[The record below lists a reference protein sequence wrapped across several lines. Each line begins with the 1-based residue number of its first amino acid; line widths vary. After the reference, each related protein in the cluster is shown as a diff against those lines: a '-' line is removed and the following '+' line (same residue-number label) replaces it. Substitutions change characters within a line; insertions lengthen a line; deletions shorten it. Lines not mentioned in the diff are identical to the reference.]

1 MYIKSTSRKTKII
14 FIVKSSEAIR
24 ETSFKYLN
32 EEEIVQINKLTYS
45 YLFIILLLTS
55 SFLFV
60 ARSTKYIKRLSV
72 TERNSILISEGIK
85 EILVG
90 ILLGVG
96 DLNRRSETGNSRLVY
111 TQTAQLHNE
120 YFNRPFVQIIIHHI

>member
-1 MYIKSTSRKTKII
+1 MCIKSTSRKTKII

-60 ARSTKYIKRLSV
+60 ACSTKYIKRLSV
-72 TERNSILISEGIK
+72 TERNSILISKGIN

-90 ILLGVG
+90 TLLGDG
-96 DLNRRSETGNSRLVY
+96 DLDRRSIPKLLNCIMNILIGLLY
-111 TQTAQLHNE
+111 K
-120 YFNRPFVQIIIHHI
+120 